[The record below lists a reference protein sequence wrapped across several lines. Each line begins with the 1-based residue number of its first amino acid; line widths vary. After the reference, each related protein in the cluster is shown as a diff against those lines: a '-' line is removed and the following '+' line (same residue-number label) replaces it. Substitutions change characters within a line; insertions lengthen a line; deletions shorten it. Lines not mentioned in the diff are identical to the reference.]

1 MSIFSLQTW
10 GVFLSFHKERG
21 WESFEMGLRWTWI
34 NEFKVKPMHTSQKEG
49 D

>member
-10 GVFLSFHKERG
+10 GVFPSFHKKIG
-21 WESFEMGLRWTWI
+21 WGSFEMGLGRTSI